1 MNNPHPQIL
10 TPYMISPLPHYSPSS
25 PFPWCLL
32 PVPLPANN
40 IPGRMY
46 LPIQS
51 VQTGTEAVA
60 AVKRSTLS
68 STCAACQKHV
78 HLVQRFLV
86 DGKLYHR
93 NCFKWALPFYSFL
106 VLYVLTSSPQGLL
119 PPSGYGRQTI
129 QKLDKTRPELLSQAV
144 TEDIVHY
151 RVMDSDLC
159 VSKTLELDALSF
171 CFKRNCQLENIYYNL
186 LHIYNIL

>member
-119 PPSGYGRQTI
+119 PPSGYGRQKFKNLIKQDPNYWVKLWQRILCTI
-129 QKLDKTRPELLSQAV
+129 GWWIQICVWVRRLNWMLYLFVLKE
-144 TEDIVHY
+144 IV
-151 RVMDSDLC
+151 
-159 VSKTLELDALSF
+159 
-171 CFKRNCQLENIYYNL
+171 N
-186 LHIYNIL
+186 